1 MKTRTASPVVWKLL
15 AAVSVASFVASVAVA
30 CTPAAPPGPAA
41 CNNQPNMASA
51 LVSLERARD
60 WLLRAE
66 QNKGGWRDAA
76 IQATDNARGA
86 TITGCQYADTH

>member
-1 MKTRTASPVVWKLL
+1 MKKIDPWKPL
-15 AAVSVASFVASVAVA
+15 AALAVAAFGVTLAVA

-41 CNNQPNMASA
+41 CNNQPNMAAA
-51 LVSLERARD
+51 LVSLDRARD

-66 QNKGGWRDAA
+66 TNKGGWREAA
-76 IQATDNARGA
+76 IAATDNARGA